1 MSEIKKIKI
10 LSDVLGNFYREGY
23 SQLLFHCPVCDHHKK
38 KLSINVERNLFKC
51 WVCGYSGRSIF
62 RIIKRHG
69 TYSDK
74 KEWARLTQQVEIENF
89 SEKLFGS
96 VSEQIE
102 TLSLPEEFISL
113 ANKSLPITSTYPI
126 NYLKSRGLTKQDIV
140 RWKIGYC
147 SSGKYEGRVI
157 FPSFNLDGRLNY
169 FVGRSCLGDWKRYLN
184 PPRRSD
190 IVFNHLYL
198 DFLKPIVIVEGVF
211 DAVKSGSNSV
221 PLLGSTLSED
231 SILFSEIVKNDTTI
245 YLALDSD
252 AKKKTERLI
261 KLFLK
266 YDIELYVV
274 DLESTLHEDVGEM
287 SKQEFEIL
295 KIKADKLNAQKFL
308 INRIARM

>member
-1 MSEIKKIKI
+1 M
-10 LSDVLGNFYREGY
+10 
-23 SQLLFHCPVCDHHKK
+23 
-38 KLSINVERNLFKC
+38 
-51 WVCGYSGRSIF
+51 
-62 RIIKRHG
+62 
-69 TYSDK
+69 
-74 KEWARLTQQVEIENF
+74 
-89 SEKLFGS
+89 
-96 VSEQIE
+96 
-102 TLSLPEEFISL
+102 
-113 ANKSLPITSTYPI
+113 
-126 NYLKSRGLTKQDIV
+126 
-140 RWKIGYC
+140 
-147 SSGKYEGRVI
+147 
-157 FPSFNLDGRLNY
+157 
-169 FVGRSCLGDWKRYLN
+169 
-184 PPRRSD
+184 
-190 IVFNHLYL
+190 
-198 DFLKPIVIVEGVF
+198 KPIVIVEGVF